1 MALAASGTL
10 SIGGTT
16 ANRSINLELSRSGT
30 ATSSLGETDLRTLAG
45 VSSGAISISNFYGA
59 SSFATTHVITQG
71 NYNNSYYGKFA
82 TLAGSVSPTT
92 FSGFTVDWFM
102 RNSTTLMM
110 RFSGSNQPTN
120 VFTTVKINAGGTIIT
135 LPVSAA
141 NIGGTSSGRTY
152 SFTSADFTAA
162 ESTAFVSTFDGS
174 GNIDI
179 ILDGGSSGG
188 GGGSATTVTVTQ
200 ANYNNSY
207 YGKFISGS
215 TSPTA
220 VNGYTI
226 KYAFK
231 TGTAASPSFW
241 IYLTGSVPTTAFT
254 SVKLNFS
261 NGTSKTL
268 TASSATTSQEGYLHR
283 YWSWSSSAFTTA
295 EKSNLAATWD
305 GSGNITMEVT

>member
-1 MALAASGTL
+1 MTLATSGTL

-16 ANRSINLELSRSGT
+16 ATRSINLELSRSGT

-71 NYNNSYYGKFA
+71 NYNNTYYGKFA

-92 FSGFTVDWFM
+92 FNGFTVDWFM
-102 RNSTTLMM
+102 RSSTSLMM
-110 RFSGSNQPTN
+110 KFTGSNQPTN

-141 NIGGTSSGRTY
+141 NIGGDSSGRTY

-174 GNIDI
+174 GNIDT
-179 ILDGGSSGG
+179 ILDGGSGATS
-188 GGGSATTVTVTQ
+188 GSATTVTVTQ
-200 ANYNNSY
+200 ANYNNSH
-207 YGKFISGS
+207 YGKFIGGS

-226 KYAFK
+226 KYTFR

-241 IYLTGSVPTTAFT
+241 IYLTGTVPATAFT

-268 TASSATTSQEGYLHR
+268 TASSATTAQTGTSHR
-283 YWSWSSSAFTTA
+283 YFAWTASTFTTA
-295 EKSNLAATWD
+295 ERSNLAATWD

>member
-1 MALAASGTL
+1 MTLATSGAI

-45 VSSGAISISNFYGA
+45 VASGAISISNFYGA

-71 NYNNSYYGKFA
+71 NYNNTYYGKFA
-82 TLAGSVSPTT
+82 TIVGSVSPTT
-92 FSGFTVDWFM
+92 FNGFTVDWFM

-110 RFSGSNQPTN
+110 RFAGAGQPTN

-141 NIGGTSSGRTY
+141 TIGGTSSGRTY
-152 SFTSADFTAA
+152 SYPGSAMTTA
-162 ESTAFVSTFDGS
+162 ENTAFVSTFDGS

-179 ILDGGSSGG
+179 ILDGGGGG

-226 KYAFK
+226 KYTFR
-231 TGTAASPSFW
+231 TGTTASPSFW

-268 TASSATTSQEGYLHR
+268 AASSATTTQSGYSHR
-283 YWSWSSSAFTTA
+283 YWAWSASAFTA
-295 EKSNLAATWD
+295 SEKSNLVATWD